1 MTHRFTKSSQDASP
15 EVPEGATTT
24 TATEPERMA
33 APEETATA
41 APEGATA
48 PAPGSTGQ
56 ATAATPESTSQ
67 PAHNGDDS
75 GPLLSGQDAVGF
87 QERWEQ
93 IQTGFVDDPRKVVEE
108 ADELVA
114 SVMQRLAEGFSA
126 ERERLEGQWDS
137 GEDVSTE
144 DLRLA
149 LQRYRSFF
157 RRLLTT

>member
-1 MTHRFTKSSQDASP
+1 MTHRFTRSSEDERPDRGP
-15 EVPEGATTT
+15 EVPDGAGTT

-33 APEETATA
+33 RPDETAA
-41 APEGATA
+41 A
-48 PAPGSTGQ
+48 PAPDERTDG
-56 ATAATPESTSQ
+56 AANGASNGAADGAS
-67 PAHNGDDS
+67 NGDEA
-75 GPLLSGQDAVGF
+75 GPLLSGRDAMDFQD
-87 QERWEQ
+87 RWEQ
-93 IQTGFVDDPRKVVEE
+93 IQTGFVDDPRKVVAE

-114 SVMQRLAEGFSA
+114 TVMQRLAEGFSA